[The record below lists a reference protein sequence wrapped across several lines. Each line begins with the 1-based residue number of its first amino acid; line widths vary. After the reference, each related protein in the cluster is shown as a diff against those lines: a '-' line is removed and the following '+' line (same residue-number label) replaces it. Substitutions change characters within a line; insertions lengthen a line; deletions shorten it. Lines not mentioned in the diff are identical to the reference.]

1 MQDFP
6 SSGQGLAVV
15 VVVVEVCWPEMMM
28 TRKEM
33 MMLRSIMLWYRGVGA
48 VQTGH
53 NTHSSAR
60 LQVQSNIQH
69 SFYLQFPIPLSV
81 LSPGWRTSVRPIQD
95 QEV

>member
-6 SSGQGLAVV
+6 SLGQGLAVV
-15 VVVVEVCWPEMMM
+15 VVVDVCWPEMMRI
-28 TRKEM
+28 RKEM

-53 NTHSSAR
+53 NTHSSPR

-69 SFYLQFPIPLSV
+69 SFYLQFPLPFSV
-81 LSPGWRTSVRPIQD
+81 LSPGRRTNVRPIQD

>member
-15 VVVVEVCWPEMMM
+15 VVVVVVDVCWP
-28 TRKEM
+28 EM

-53 NTHSSAR
+53 NTHSSPR

-69 SFYLQFPIPLSV
+69 SFYLQFPLPFSV
-81 LSPGWRTSVRPIQD
+81 LSPGRRTNVRPIQD